1 MSLADDPVFPLLQS
15 AVAGRFS
22 IEREL
27 GRGGMGI
34 VFLAHDVLLERPVAI
49 KLLAPALA
57 ASPDMRA
64 RFVSE
69 ARLAAQCFHPH
80 IVPIHE
86 VGESGNLAWF
96 VMAYVPGE
104 TLSRHIQRAGPLE
117 PDRVQQIAREIGW
130 ALAYAHERGVIHRDI
145 KPENILLEEGTG
157 RALLSDFGIAFDLRE
172 QQQPDSHGA
181 VAGTALYMAPEQASG
196 QPVDG
201 RADLYALAV
210 TLYVAASGTYPEPAA
225 SRKLHGLPPALAAA
239 MDRCLAA
246 SAADRLPDARS
257 FVRLIEPKPAAEAMP
272 APLRDLQNSYRS
284 VGSMVWWTAALTAAG
299 IALIASETPGS
310 LGAAF
315 NWIIA
320 RLFVSLALGATAL
333 KSVDLLR
340 AARAAVRLGASA
352 GQLEDAL
359 LANPSPHREPPSA
372 GDQTHD
378 RKRSGGLRR
387 PLNRLQAL
395 SAIAAGSALAASI
408 GSFVQ
413 LLPYLNDPILSFLQS
428 VALFSSPL
436 LMRHGLTTLWRGS
449 STGRNLSESFAKRTA
464 HALGR
469 LFKAREQTSPH
480 TLWPGSGTTEMRLG
494 QVAEDILARLPA
506 AVREQL
512 PDLTRAAAQLRER
525 ASQLRQRESELAA
538 LTGVD
543 RQHEL
548 IRAELSST
556 IAALEA
562 MRMDLL
568 RLESSVTL
576 PGMTD
581 PLLALDDLRR
591 HVEAVDELDH
601 LLHQNRAPGGTQGP
615 VTTPLTMA
623 VPAPTP
629 TPTPTPTPA

>member
-1 MSLADDPVFPLLQS
+1 MSLADDDVFPLLQS

-57 ASPDMRA
+57 ASPVMRA

-130 ALAYAHERGVIHRDI
+130 ALAYAHERGVVHRDI

-172 QQQPDSHGA
+172 QEQPGSRSA
-181 VAGTALYMAPEQASG
+181 VAGTARYMAPEQALG
-196 QPVDG
+196 QALDG

-210 TLYVAASGTYPEPAA
+210 TLYVAASGRYPEPAT
-225 SRKLHGLPPALAAA
+225 RCNLPGLPPALAAA
-239 MDRCLAA
+239 VDRCLAA

-257 FVRLIEPKPAAEAMP
+257 FVRLIEPKPAAEPMP
-272 APLRDLQNSYRS
+272 APLQDLQNSYRS
-284 VGSMVWWTAALTAAG
+284 VGSMIWWTAALAAAG

-340 AARAAVRLGASA
+340 AARAAVRLGAST

-359 LANPSPHREPPSA
+359 LGNNTPHLEWPSA
-372 GDQTHD
+372 GGQTRNRRHAD
-378 RKRSGGLRR
+378 GLPK
-387 PLNRLQAL
+387 PLKKFQAL
-395 SAIAAGSALAASI
+395 SAIVAGSALAASI
-408 GSFVQ
+408 GSFVHW
-413 LLPYLNDPILSFLQS
+413 LPYLSDPILSSLQI
-428 VALFSSPL
+428 VALFSSPI
-436 LMRHGLTTLWRGS
+436 LMRYGFTTLWHGS
-449 STGRNLSESFAKRTA
+449 PGGRSLSKSLAQKTA

-469 LFKAREQTSPH
+469 LFKARKQASRR
-480 TLWPGSGTTEMRLG
+480 TLWRGSGTTEMRLG
-494 QVAEDILARLPA
+494 QMAEDILARLPA
-506 AVREQL
+506 SVREQL
-512 PDLTRAAAQLRER
+512 PDLARAAKQLRER

-538 LTGVD
+538 LSGVD

-548 IRAELSST
+548 IRTELSST
-556 IAALEA
+556 IAALETL
-562 MRMDLL
+562 RLDLL

-591 HVEAVDELDH
+591 HVEAVDELEPF
-601 LLHQNRAPGGTQGP
+601 LHQHRAPEGTQGP
-615 VTTPLTMA
+615 ATTPVTIA
-623 VPAPTP
+623 APTP
-629 TPTPTPTPA
+629 TPTPTATPA

>member
-1 MSLADDPVFPLLQS
+1 MSFADDPVFPLLQS

-49 KLLAPALA
+49 KLLAPTLA
-57 ASPDMRA
+57 ASPVMRA

-157 RALLSDFGIAFDLRE
+157 RALLSDFGIAFDVRE
-172 QQQPDSHGA
+172 QEQPGSCSA
-181 VAGTALYMAPEQASG
+181 VAGTARYMAPEQASG
-196 QPVDG
+196 QPLDG

-210 TLYVAASGTYPEPAA
+210 TLYVAASGRYPEPATHCH
-225 SRKLHGLPPALAAA
+225 LPGLPPTLTTAI
-239 MDRCLAA
+239 DRCLAA

-257 FVRLIEPKPAAEAMP
+257 FVRLIEPKPAAEPMP
-272 APLRDLQNSYRS
+272 APLQDLQTSYRS
-284 VGSMVWWTAALTAAG
+284 VGSMIWWTAALTAAG

-333 KSVDLLR
+333 KSVELLR
-340 AARAAVRLGASA
+340 AARAAVRLGAST

-359 LANPSPHREPPSA
+359 LGNNTPHLEWPSA
-372 GDQTHD
+372 GGQTRNRRHAD
-378 RKRSGGLRR
+378 GLPK
-387 PLNRLQAL
+387 PLKKFQAL
-395 SAIAAGSALAASI
+395 SAIVAGSALAASI
-408 GSFVQ
+408 GSFVHW
-413 LLPYLNDPILSFLQS
+413 LPYLSDPILSSLQI
-428 VALFSSPL
+428 VALFSSPI
-436 LMRHGLTTLWRGS
+436 LMRYGFTTLWHGS
-449 STGRNLSESFAKRTA
+449 PGGRILSKSFAQKTA

-469 LFKAREQTSPH
+469 LFKAREQASPH

-506 AVREQL
+506 SVREQL
-512 PDLTRAAAQLRER
+512 PDLALAATQLRER

-538 LTGVD
+538 LSGAG
-543 RQHEL
+543 RQQEL
-548 IRAELSST
+548 IRTELSST
-556 IAALEA
+556 IAALETL
-562 MRMDLL
+562 RLDLL

-591 HVEAVDELDH
+591 HVEAVDELEP
-601 LLHQNRAPGGTQGP
+601 LLHQHRAPSGIQGP
-615 VTTPLTMA
+615 ATTPVTIA
-623 VPAPTP
+623 APTP
-629 TPTPTPTPA
+629 TPTPA